1 MTARHAGIPGEWFP
15 LRASGWIVSLCLH
28 GSIIFLTGLLV
39 AKIGLAPPSTLFHWD
54 VAVVSPQTSTAAM
67 TSLQPP
73 VTSSEAT
80 KPNVRSTSSSVVGNR
95 RPVAPPQAAPTRP
108 TPRETTDYR
117 TADSVLPPL
126 HRESPPAPE
135 HIATV
140 PLDEQQKAARDNAVQ
155 DDFALAETVPQS
167 RSPDRA
173 PALLDTDTVLTS
185 KPPPPSAKVSVA
197 PSATTTSSQVASLP
211 PSTSPTPT
219 IQKPDYGWLADPLL
233 RRIETLK
240 QYPALA
246 RLNHLEGRVVVRIV
260 IEADGRIASVAIAR
274 SSGHDVLDQAAMETL
289 RQASPIALSQPLEKS
304 SVTIHIPLS
313 YRLGRQDLR

>member
-1 MTARHAGIPGEWFP
+1 MTARHAGILGEWFP
-15 LRASGWIVSLCLH
+15 LRVSGWIVSLCVH

-54 VAVVSPQTSTAAM
+54 VTVVSPQASTATIPAA
-67 TSLQPP
+67 LQAS

-80 KPNVRSTSSSVVGNR
+80 KPNVRSTHSSAAGNR
-95 RPVAPPQAAPTRP
+95 RPVAPPQAAPARP
-108 TPRETTDYR
+108 TPAETTEYR

-126 HRESPPAPE
+126 HQDSLRAPE

-140 PLDEQQKAARDNAVQ
+140 PLDDQQKSARDETVQ
-155 DDFALAETVPQS
+155 NDVALMPAETVA
-167 RSPDRA
+167 RLHSPEGA
-173 PALLDTDTVLTS
+173 PALLDTDPGLTS
-185 KPPPPSAKVSVA
+185 KPPPPSANVSVA

-246 RLNHLEGRVVVRIV
+246 RVNHLEGRVVVRIV
-260 IEADGRIASVAIAR
+260 IEEDGRIASVEIAK

-289 RQASPIALSQPLEKS
+289 RQASPIALSRPLEKS
-304 SVTIHIPLS
+304 PVTMHIPLS
-313 YRLGRQDLR
+313 YRLGR